1 MAEQQNGVNET
12 DEIKVRKTSKRDSD
26 YQNRIVTASNRL
38 FKEHGVENVSMHQI
52 AKAAQIGQA
61 TLYRRYSNK
70 GEICMAILS
79 SNTQDFL
86 RDLDSF
92 RLSRGLEVTSLTLLS
107 EVVDRIADYLDD
119 QATMLVIIK
128 YEYNRSS
135 ELQLLQFNHPVF
147 LYLQDIIS
155 LLYAKAIEEREVDP
169 LNVTLTTHT
178 LVAALSPDLFLYQ
191 QKTLRF
197 SKEDIVAGI
206 KRIYI
211 EALRK

>member
-1 MAEQQNGVNET
+1 MAGEQNGVNEI
-12 DEIKVRKTSKRDSD
+12 DGIKVRKTSKRDSD
-26 YQNRIVTASNRL
+26 YQNRIVTAANRL
-38 FKEHGVENVSMHQI
+38 FKEQGVENVSMHQI
-52 AKAAQIGQA
+52 AKAAQVGQA

-92 RLSRGLEVTSLTLLS
+92 RLSRGLQVTSLTLLS
-107 EVVDRIADYLDD
+107 EVIDRIADYLDD

-128 YEYNRSS
+128 NEYNRSS

-155 LLYAKAIEEREVDP
+155 QLYSKAIEEGEMDH

-191 QKTLRF
+191 QKTLGF

>member
-1 MAEQQNGVNET
+1 MTEPLNGTDEVNET
-12 DEIKVRKTSKRDSD
+12 KVRKTDKRDSD
-26 YQNRIVTASNRL
+26 YQNRIMTASNRL

-52 AKAAQIGQA
+52 AKAANVGQA

-86 RDLDSF
+86 RELDSF
-92 RLSRGLEVTSLTLLS
+92 RLTRGPQITSLALLS
-107 EVVDRIADYLDD
+107 EVIDKIADYLDD
-119 QATMLVIIK
+119 QAAMLVIIK
-128 YEYNRSS
+128 NEYNRSS

-147 LYLQDIIS
+147 LYLQELIAQ
-155 LLYAKAIEEREVDP
+155 LYAQAVEEGEIAP
-169 LNVTLTTHT
+169 LHVTLTTQT

-191 QKTLRF
+191 QKTLGY

-206 KRIYI
+206 KHVYI
-211 EALRK
+211 QGLRK